1 VIIHASRLRDGR
13 RVITD
18 ITEVLGMEEDT
29 ITTQSL
35 FSYQIEG
42 DDGEGHVVGRHVGG
56 GVTQPNIWPRA
67 VYYGEQQRLADAL
80 QVANAHVSPDKSFGM
95 V

>member
-1 VIIHASRLRDGR
+1 
-13 RVITD
+13 VITD

-35 FSYQIEG
+35 FSYQIDG
-42 DDGEGHVVGRHVGG
+42 DDGHGHVLGRHVGG
-56 GVTQPNIWPRA
+56 GVTQPNIWQRA

-80 QVANAHVSPDKSFGM
+80 LVANSQEPTDRSFGM
-95 V
+95 A